1 MNMFDVVKF
10 IEMVREQRCLWDT
23 SSEEYYNKTLRESAW
38 DCVAKLFYHDFQF
51 VSSETHDERGKI
63 LECFLRMLIDLSL
76 CTGCF
81 V

>member
-1 MNMFDVVKF
+1 MFDVVVF
-10 IEMVREQRCLWDT
+10 IDLVREQRCLWDK

-38 DCVAKLFYHDFQF
+38 VRVALILYNDFSD
-51 VSSETHDERGKI
+51 VPLEVTDEMGKI
-63 LECFLRMLIDLSL
+63 LVKMLIDLSL